1 MRVDEMARDVTVKA
15 PVRLPTWQSSA
26 LLGVPMEA
34 SGAKRGMPEA
44 TVAAPPPKKANLS
57 GAAAAGSSQQVG
69 GVHTTRRIKPLR
81 A

>member
-1 MRVDEMARDVTVKA
+1 
-15 PVRLPTWQSSA
+15 
-26 LLGVPMEA
+26 MEA

-69 GVHTTRRIKPLR
+69 SVHTTRRIKPLR